1 MPYDINVFY
10 NNYFLSKEQLETTGL
25 TDEFKYGLK
34 MDKKEITEELQ
45 LRSAQIIELK
55 QKILDSNEG
64 KSVILGIKLNIFQLI
79 SNVFVLKTFTF
90 SL

>member
-1 MPYDINVFY
+1 
-10 NNYFLSKEQLETTGL
+10 L

-34 MDKKEITEELQ
+34 MDKKEIAEELQ

-64 KSVILGIKLNIFQLI
+64 RQIVHFNEPIILLNC
-79 SNVFVLKTFTF
+79 
-90 SL
+90 